1 MSRDLGVP
9 TVPAYTLHQTHPC
22 DCEIGYTSLGN
33 ATKVHGP
40 VHHVVDAAITS
51 PTHEAANKVEDLT
64 IVHLSRRDNLDG
76 PSQLINAACQSRP
89 SL

>member
-1 MSRDLGVP
+1 VFLLSLL
-9 TVPAYTLHQTHPC
+9 TLFIKHIPATARSDTLAW
-22 DCEIGYTSLGN
+22 

-76 PSQLINAACQSRP
+76 PSVTKKHDMAVGLFVKY
-89 SL
+89 